1 MLLSTIGHR
10 IKIRRKELH
19 LTQVQLAKKSGL
31 SHRFLVQMEAGQAN
45 ISVQRLA
52 EICAALRFPMSEIFR
67 GLGLNGAQMISLV
80 GMRGAGKS
88 TIGKAFADKV
98 SIPFVELD
106 QLIAKDADMTLT
118 EIFEF
123 GGTSYYR
130 ECESKTLHKLFQSG
144 KPSVIAT
151 GGSLVTNPTNWS
163 RLRDYSR
170 TVWLK
175 ASPEQHLSR
184 VQLQGDLRPMH
195 GHEDVLGEL
204 KRLLQSREPLYAQ
217 ADCIIDTDQ
226 LTIEEAVQ
234 QLIAFAE
241 LN

>member
-1 MLLSTIGHR
+1 MLLSTIGYR
-10 IKIRRKELH
+10 IKSRRKELK

-31 SHRFLVQMEAGQAN
+31 SHRFLVQMETGQAN

-88 TIGKAFADKV
+88 TIGKAYADKV

-106 QLIAKDADMTLT
+106 HLIAKDADMTLT

-151 GGSLVTNPTNWS
+151 GGSLVTNPTNS
-163 RLRDYSR
+163 
-170 TVWLK
+170 T
-175 ASPEQHLSR
+175 
-184 VQLQGDLRPMH
+184 
-195 GHEDVLGEL
+195 
-204 KRLLQSREPLYAQ
+204 
-217 ADCIIDTDQ
+217 
-226 LTIEEAVQ
+226 
-234 QLIAFAE
+234 
-241 LN
+241 N